1 MARPRKDLT
10 EEQIAQVRKL
20 AAVLTMEQIADFL
33 GISVQTLRRRFQ
45 NDQRVL
51 EAYKKGKGE
60 ALAGVATNLIQQARE
75 GNTTAAIFYLK
86 TQGGW
91 REQKDVEISGPN
103 KGPIQ
108 VEQLDPAEMRRRAL
122 LMAEEL
128 LSDDDD

>member
-10 EEQIAQVRKL
+10 DEQIAQVRKL

-33 GISVQTLRRRFQ
+33 GISEQTLRRRFQ
-45 NDQRVL
+45 DDPRVL

-91 REQKDVEISGPN
+91 REKSEVDVTTNGKPIVPEIVFRVVRPDAD
-103 KGPIQ
+103 
-108 VEQLDPAEMRRRAL
+108 E
-122 LMAEEL
+122 
-128 LSDDDD
+128 

>member
-10 EEQIAQVRKL
+10 DEQIAQVRKL

-33 GISVQTLRRRFQ
+33 GISEQTLRRRFH
-45 NDQRVL
+45 DDPRVL

-91 REQKDVEISGPN
+91 REKSEVDVTTNGRPIVPEIVFRVVRP
-103 KGPIQ
+103 
-108 VEQLDPAEMRRRAL
+108 
-122 LMAEEL
+122 
-128 LSDDDD
+128 DDDD

>member
-1 MARPRKDLT
+1 MARPRKEIT

-33 GISVQTLRRRFQ
+33 GISDNTLRARM
-45 NDQRVL
+45 NEDPRVF

-91 REQKDVEISGPN
+91 REKQELEISGP
-103 KGPIQ
+103 GGAPIAS
-108 VEQLDPAEMRRRAL
+108 EIKITHEIIDPSDPA
-122 LMAEEL
+122 
-128 LSDDDD
+128 

>member
-33 GISVQTLRRRFQ
+33 GISEQTLRRRFQ
-45 NDQRVL
+45 DDPRVL

-91 REQKDVEISGPN
+91 REKSEVDVTTNGRPIVPEIVFRVVRP
-103 KGPIQ
+103 
-108 VEQLDPAEMRRRAL
+108 
-122 LMAEEL
+122 
-128 LSDDDD
+128 DDDD

>member
-1 MARPRKDLT
+1 MARPRKELT
-10 EEQIAQVRKL
+10 EEHIAQVRKL

-33 GISVQTLRRRFQ
+33 GISEQTLRRRMME
-45 NDQRVL
+45 DPAVL

-91 REQKDVEISGPN
+91 REKQDLDITSGGHPL
-103 KGPIQ
+103 PSTIHI
-108 VEQLDPAEMRRRAL
+108 
-122 LMAEEL
+122 EL
-128 LSDDDD
+128 IPSDGD